1 MVNGANKWGACG
13 SWIVH
18 LIEVIDF
25 ILTLQEIHF
34 VVCNLASSIP
44 RFNCE
49 NLVIAH
55 FTNQFVSH
63 FQTLVGQ
70 TSGSMQIFYELKHA
84 LQTLI
89 VEVRRWELRIVIFFL
104 WPFSLYVFLSL
115 LVCLSV
121 HLSGPVHSSCP
132 VARSGPWNAVS
143 LWSSLHYPWLRDAW
157 LSDVKGDEG
166 ERYCLGADVE
176 ASPHKAE
183 QSLGILPPLMRSISI
198 LSTPWVASTRN
209 AWPLSLIAL
218 LKAISNSLS
227 EWLSACLYQLGDS
240 WYVCYC
246 WSLRLRCFSF
256 NVCLCFQ
263 AQADLLLL

>member
-1 MVNGANKWGACG
+1 M
-13 SWIVH
+13 
-18 LIEVIDF
+18 
-25 ILTLQEIHF
+25 
-34 VVCNLASSIP
+34 
-44 RFNCE
+44 
-49 NLVIAH
+49 IAH

-70 TSGSMQIFYELKHA
+70 TSGSMQILYELKHA

-89 VEVRRWELRIVIFFL
+89 VEVRRRELRIVLFFP
-104 WPFSLYVFLSL
+104 WPLSLYMFLSL

-121 HLSGPVHSSCP
+121 HLSGPVLSSCP

-157 LSDVKGDEG
+157 LSDVKGAYIDEG
-166 ERYCLGADVE
+166 ERHCLDADVE

-198 LSTPWVASTRN
+198 LSTPQAASTRWN

-246 WSLRLRCFSF
+246 WSLRSRCFSLS
-256 NVCLCFQ
+256 VCLCFQ
-263 AQADLLLL
+263 AQAHLLLL